1 MFTFPK
7 NFIQKRTQ
15 HNLDVYEAKSMFLYN
30 ENYIVTQVK
39 TDLIASGQKTAT
51 YFFSSGQD
59 PFEILFYF
67 IDFIS
72 FIFLHLYEG

>member
-7 NFIQKRTQ
+7 NFIQKRAQ
-15 HNLDVYEAKSMFLYN
+15 HNLDVYEAKTVLLYN
-30 ENYIVTQVK
+30 ENYVTPVK
-39 TDLIASGQKTAT
+39 TDLIASGQKTET
-51 YFFSSGQD
+51 YFFSAGQN